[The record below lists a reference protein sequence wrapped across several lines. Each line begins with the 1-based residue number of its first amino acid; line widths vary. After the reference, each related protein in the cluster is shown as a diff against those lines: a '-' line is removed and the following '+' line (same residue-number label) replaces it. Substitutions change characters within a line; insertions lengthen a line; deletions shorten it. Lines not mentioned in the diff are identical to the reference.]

1 MPRLRAVFE
10 LAEKGF
16 VSGVERILK
25 SADKAGQSIENA
37 SVAADKVQT
46 SFDKAG
52 KSGKKAKDGFV
63 LLLLI
68 WHFQE

>member
-16 VSGVERILK
+16 VSGVERISK

-37 SVAADKVQT
+37 SVAADKIQT

-52 KSGKKAKDGFV
+52 KSGKKAKDSFGGVGFV
-63 LLLLI
+63 YPC
-68 WHFQE
+68 